1 MTYLHDKKEDMVK
14 FAATKLVNAKLED
27 ANILTE
33 SLSPTILDSALIA
46 LFNVR
51 FQLSSSPLRELNRT
65 EEEKQIASHLRNVIC
80 IPDHQEFIFSGHPS
94 EPLVA
99 EAAAQLLSIPSRL
112 RMVLRGLDQIL
123 NFYAGEAKGDRGEL
137 FTRFLL
143 TAAHDRAALATQ
155 SRPNL
160 RNQLIYTRPIKVV
173 DFLKALISER
183 FHSTILE
190 CLPAKHVTDDDL
202 TLEKAFANAY
212 INFTHFLKGGD
223 SGIANISF
231 AWKSLVRSAAIQCCP
246 TQPNIDIII
255 PIVFSQGG
263 PEKARLSKDNV
274 SAILIQVKNRK
285 STLTENIDA
294 VNVLDFF
301 EDKENTFTDD
311 NFKKTPYIAIL
322 VELGDMT
329 DNNDPR
335 SKKRTS
341 CRYLRESME

>member
-1 MTYLHDKKEDMVK
+1 M
-14 FAATKLVNAKLED
+14 
-27 ANILTE
+27 
-33 SLSPTILDSALIA
+33 
-46 LFNVR
+46 
-51 FQLSSSPLRELNRT
+51 
-65 EEEKQIASHLRNVIC
+65 
-80 IPDHQEFIFSGHPS
+80 
-94 EPLVA
+94 
-99 EAAAQLLSIPSRL
+99 
-112 RMVLRGLDQIL
+112 
-123 NFYAGEAKGDRGEL
+123 
-137 FTRFLL
+137 
-143 TAAHDRAALATQ
+143 
-155 SRPNL
+155 

-335 SKKRTS
+335 SKKRTGYVQIS
-341 CRYLRESME
+341 TRKHGMNTRNADGAHPKYNIEVYGISEVYKDVNEDVVHIAENLLAKGEYSDTYPFKSNDEFVEAIIDQKVVISEKTNLLGSS